1 MKHRI
6 LRTAAA
12 WVAAAVLFSVPAD
25 AEPSISAKSAVLL
38 DGTTGRVLWENR
50 AHERALIA
58 STTKIMTG
66 LLIAENCSLNTKV
79 RIPKQAVG
87 IEGSSLDLKTGEVL
101 CVETLL
107 YGMML
112 HSGNDAAAA
121 LALFHSGSIEAF
133 AEAMNQRAKELGL
146 AQTHYANPH
155 GLDDDQNYSTAFDL
169 AVLAACA
176 MENPVF
182 HRVVSS
188 KNACLEGRS
197 FTNHNKLLWQYDG
210 AVGVKTGYTKSAG
223 RILVSCAERCGRRL
237 IAVTLSDP
245 NDWKDHA
252 ALLDYGFAAYE
263 EKRLVENGWSCA
275 EVPVIGGAEE
285 TAEVVTASGF
295 SYALRPDEQVHFRAA
310 LPQFV
315 YGPVLA
321 GDPAGEL
328 LILLE
333 DKEIGRVPLIWRF
346 SVMEDG

>member
-12 WVAAAVLFSVPAD
+12 WVAAAVLFSVPAN
-25 AEPSISAKSAVLL
+25 AEPSISARSAILL

-133 AEAMNQRAKELGL
+133 AEAMNQRAKKLGL
-146 AQTHYANPH
+146 SKTHYANPH
-155 GLDDDQNYSTAFDL
+155 GLDDLS
-169 AVLAACA
+169 
-176 MENPVF
+176 
-182 HRVVSS
+182 
-188 KNACLEGRS
+188 
-197 FTNHNKLLWQYDG
+197 
-210 AVGVKTGYTKSAG
+210 
-223 RILVSCAERCGRRL
+223 L
-237 IAVTLSDP
+237 I
-245 NDWKDHA
+245 H
-252 ALLDYGFAAYE
+252 
-263 EKRLVENGWSCA
+263 
-275 EVPVIGGAEE
+275 I
-285 TAEVVTASGF
+285 
-295 SYALRPDEQVHFRAA
+295 
-310 LPQFV
+310 
-315 YGPVLA
+315 
-321 GDPAGEL
+321 
-328 LILLE
+328 
-333 DKEIGRVPLIWRF
+333 
-346 SVMEDG
+346 